1 MESME
6 IVDELFTPGCP
17 QCAVKHL
24 SAALAHGA
32 RAYALYGGECFPREE
47 GVLLAQ
53 AYVNLGEV
61 LIGYKSHLWY
71 AVGLLQVSEET
82 ALAHANPGVAAVA
95 RDSRLHLEMHG
106 LDGVAF
112 TAENIRLNAPL
123 LPDELRN
130 AHLREATRELPNFEW
145 GRFSLH
151 DAQGVVDAIEEIR
164 SEYFSVPTVGPESEE
179 PTNSTGE
186 PEMATTKKAP
196 AKKAVAKQAVQAA
209 CKGGKCKPGKSC
221 KK

>member
-1 MESME
+1 ME

-32 RAYALYGGECFPREE
+32 RAYALHGGECFPSEE
-47 GVLLAQ
+47 EVLLAQ
-53 AYVNLGEV
+53 AYINLGEV

-71 AVGLLQVSEET
+71 AVGLLQASEET
-82 ALAHANPGVAAVA
+82 ALAHANPGVAAAA

-112 TAENIRLNAPL
+112 TVENIRLNVPL
-123 LPDELRN
+123 MPGELRN

-145 GRFSLH
+145 GKFNLH
-151 DAQGVVDAIEEIR
+151 DAQGVAGAIEEIR
-164 SEYFSVPTVGPESEE
+164 SEYFSDPTVGPESEE
-179 PTNSTGE
+179 PTNSTGDQT
-186 PEMATTKKAP
+186 MAT
-196 AKKAVAKQAVQAA
+196 AKKAA
-209 CKGGKCKPGKSC
+209 CKGGACSPKKGGKATKCACKGGKT
-221 KK
+221 KKGK